1 MNNSI
6 RLFLLLLFFIT
17 SCKKDEKTNIPQGV
31 LNHDVMVKVMS
42 DIHLAK
48 GARMAQLLPDEYTK
62 NPDKMLQDILLANH
76 TDTST
81 FNTSWLFY
89 NQHPEMMENIYKDVA
104 IAIEKISVTN

>member
-1 MNNSI
+1 
-6 RLFLLLLFFIT
+6 
-17 SCKKDEKTNIPQGV
+17 
-31 LNHDVMVKVMS
+31 MVKVMS